1 MPGPVSSSGP
11 VHLAFFDRKGTLEP
25 LKLPPG
31 PYEHPRVSPDGKRIA
46 FGSDEGK
53 DANVYIYEMSGASA
67 MRRLTFGGRNK
78 FPIWTGDGARVT
90 FQSDR
95 EGDQGIFWQPADG
108 TGTPERLTKPG
119 QGASHVAESWSPNGE
134 WLLFSD
140 TKGARVALMLFS
152 LKDRKAV
159 PFGRVEATTFTS
171 AAFSPD
177 GRWVTYSGRGIIGEG
192 SAVFV
197 QPFPPTGA
205 SYQVTKETDGH
216 HAAWTPDGKEL
227 SYVPSPSRFATISVT
242 MQPSFTF
249 STPTPMPPPGTMAPS
264 TAPRNYDITHDGKR
278 FIGVLAAGATQGG
291 TSTPQ
296 IQVVLNWFEELK
308 ARVPTK

>member
-1 MPGPVSSSGP
+1 
-11 VHLAFFDRKGTLEP
+11 
-25 LKLPPG
+25 
-31 PYEHPRVSPDGKRIA
+31 
-46 FGSDEGK
+46 
-53 DANVYIYEMSGASA
+53 MSGASA

-78 FPIWTGDGARVT
+78 FPIWSGDGARVA

-108 TGTPERLTKPG
+108 TGTPERLTKPA
-119 QGASHVAESWSPNGE
+119 QGASHLPESWSPNGE
-134 WLLFSD
+134 WLLFSE

-152 LKDRKAV
+152 LKDRKAAS
-159 PFGRVEATTFTS
+159 FGGVEATTFTS

-177 GRWVTYSGRGIIGEG
+177 GRWVAYSGRGIIGEG

-205 SYQVTKETDGH
+205 KYQVSKDTDGH

-227 SYVPSPSRFATISVT
+227 SYIPGSGQFATINVT
-242 MQPSFTF
+242 TQPSFTF
-249 STPTPMPPPGTMAPS
+249 STPTPMPPPGYPVS
-264 TAPRNYDITHDGKR
+264 TGVPRNYDITRDGKR

-291 TSTPQ
+291 SSAFQ

-308 ARVPTK
+308 ARVPTGK